1 MFGSRLL
8 VPIEGF
14 SVNRKLVETIKS
26 HFAGKSS
33 NHLKSILSSKNSNW
47 SPEAFLAAEE
57 VIQERSE
64 GSAEEPTEPVD
75 IDPEPDVFYNPEEL
89 VIPLLVALLGGKI
102 SIPYYRRVSDE
113 EVDFPIPFGPKM
125 AWLAIETRDTEE
137 VAAAIGLN
145 HIQLATWKDGLESA
159 HRGGVFVTPP
169 VGDWTL
175 VLGTPLFP
183 RPERQNLQ
191 LDSLLERV
199 SLPFREVQYFCNHPE
214 VDLYV
219 WARAGGGRVSRAFAW
234 IGSLD
239 GLVWEIGSPTQEETN
254 LGLVLTP
261 GLPPRV
267 VGDEPEGLA
276 PLTEQWLFQLA
287 GYWSVDPTSLDAE
300 FAETTSGLIGTVN
313 R

>member
-1 MFGSRLL
+1 M
-8 VPIEGF
+8 PIEGF

-33 NHLKSILSSKNSNW
+33 RQLRLILEDSTGEWSS
-47 SPEAFLAAEE
+47 EASAAADE
-57 VIQERSE
+57 VLTERLS
-64 GSAEEPTEPVD
+64 GHAEEPEESEISSGAND
-75 IDPEPDVFYNPEEL
+75 SDGHFKPEEVVL
-89 VIPLLVALLGGKI
+89 GLLVGLI
-102 SIPYYRRVSDE
+102 SGHFEFTYYRSGASD
-113 EVDFPIPFGPKM
+113 DLPTPFGPKM

-145 HIQLATWKDGLESA
+145 DIELATWKDGLESA